1 MEGFL
6 TFIFFLV
13 IGFYLL
19 GFLIKLAIKLYIRR
33 MQKRFGGFENGNG
46 TFFQNFTYG
55 FGGNRQASQ
64 EEKHREGD
72 VTITNSSNANQEKK
86 VNKDAGDYVDFEE
99 IK

>member
-6 TFIFFLV
+6 TFIFFLI

-19 GFLIKLAIKLYIRR
+19 GFLIKLALKLYIRR
-33 MQKRFGGFENGNG
+33 MQKRFGGGENGNG
-46 TFFQNFTYG
+46 AFFQNFTYD

-64 EEKHREGD
+64 EENQREGD
-72 VTITNSSNANQEKK
+72 VTITSTANQEKK
-86 VNKDAGDYVDFEE
+86 IRKDTGDYVDFEE